1 MIAFEAYLT
10 DLDDRTLPA
19 CDQTCDKTGS
29 ESTLGMDYTE
39 GLRNPQ
45 PESIHHAKL
54 VLVAPH
60 AVVRNARTC
69 AV

>member
-1 MIAFEAYLT
+1 MIAFEAYPT
-10 DLDDRTLPA
+10 DWDDRTLPA
-19 CDQTCDKTGS
+19 CDQTGL
-29 ESTLGMDYTE
+29 EATLGMDYTE

-45 PESIHHAKL
+45 PESIHHTKL

-69 AV
+69 AE

>member
-29 ESTLGMDYTE
+29 ESTLGMDYTDDS
-39 GLRNPQ
+39 GTRNQSQYITP
-45 PESIHHAKL
+45 S
-54 VLVAPH
+54 
-60 AVVRNARTC
+60 
-69 AV
+69 

>member
-1 MIAFEAYLT
+1 MIAFEAYPT
-10 DLDDRTLPA
+10 DWDDRTLPA
-19 CDQTCDKTGS
+19 CDQTGL
-29 ESTLGMDYTE
+29 EATLGMDYTE

-45 PESIHHAKL
+45 PESIHHSKL
-54 VLVAPH
+54 VSVAPH